1 MTKEEETCESRIE
14 TSKREAASKPLKAKA
29 SVGAAK

>member
-1 MTKEEETCESRIE
+1 MAKEEACDSPIE

-29 SVGAAK
+29 KGGVAK

>member
-1 MTKEEETCESRIE
+1 MTKQEACDSPIE
-14 TSKREAASKPLKAKA
+14 TSEKEAASKPLKAKA